1 MAPQPDGAQ
10 PFPALAHEDSSR
22 TTQIRLVALDLKIE
36 NLSPGLGN
44 GAVAQ
49 SKSLSLGPF
58 VMAPAI
64 ESPFN
69 TSAPNFEEGVQ
80 RKGAGAKGPKAK
92 ILDAVHIA
100 VKPLQAISV

>member
-1 MAPQPDGAQ
+1 MVAPQPDGAQ

-22 TTQIRLVALDLKIE
+22 TTQLRFIALDLKIE

-49 SKSLSLGPF
+49 SKSLFFGPF
-58 VMAPAI
+58 VMAPSM

-69 TSAPNFEEGVQ
+69 TSTPNFDEGVQ

-92 ILDAVHIA
+92 IFDAVHIA
-100 VKPLQAISV
+100 GR